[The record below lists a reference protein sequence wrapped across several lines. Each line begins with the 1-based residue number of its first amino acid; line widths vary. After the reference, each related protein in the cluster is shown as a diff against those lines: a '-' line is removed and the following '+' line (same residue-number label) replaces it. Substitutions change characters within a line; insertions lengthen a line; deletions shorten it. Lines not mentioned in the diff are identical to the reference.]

1 MDTPLS
7 GKVAVVTGASAGIG
21 QAIARNLA
29 DGGARLL
36 LVARRRDRLEA
47 LAAELPT
54 ETATLAIDVA
64 DRTAAELMLAAAADR
79 FGRADILVN
88 NAGIFRVG
96 PVDSFDLDD
105 LGPLI
110 ALNYEAVV
118 RASYVFARAMKR
130 QGSGAIINIS
140 SIGANLV
147 TPTGGVYCGL
157 KRAVEIFSDS
167 LRISLAGTGVRV
179 GIVAPGTTATEIF
192 DHMPGNAPA
201 AATPI
206 TPLLPE
212 DVAVAVRFLIDQ
224 PEHANI
230 PHLRLYASEQ
240 QQ

>member
-1 MDTPLS
+1 MNTPA

-21 QAIARNLA
+21 AAIARNLA
-29 DGGARLL
+29 AGGARLL

-47 LAAELPT
+47 LAAELPG
-54 ETATLAIDVA
+54 ETAIQAIDVA
-64 DRTAAELMLAAAADR
+64 DPAAAERMLALAVER

-88 NAGIFRVG
+88 NAGMFRVG
-96 PVDSFDLDD
+96 PVDTFDLDD
-105 LGPLI
+105 LGPVI

-130 QGSGAIINIS
+130 QGSGTIVNIS

-147 TPTGGVYCGL
+147 TPTGGVYGGL

-167 LRISLAGTGVRV
+167 LRIGLAGTGVRV

-192 DHMPGNAPA
+192 DHLPGRTPA

-206 TPLLPE
+206 TPLQPE
-212 DVAVAVRFLIDQ
+212 DVAAAVRFLIDQ
-224 PEHANI
+224 PDRANI